1 MNIKLKVLYPRRF
14 TGQDGQEATHW
25 MQVGRGFMNDKGID
39 VQLWVAPLPNADG
52 HIRLVLREDDGRPAQ
67 AEGQYRGQE
76 GGRARVAQAAQGWQG
91 GKHAPPGPPNA
102 PEGPGLR
109 PQHRD
114 GLQGAQGAL
123 YGGAAAKDWGP
134 ERGGGPEGGGPG
146 SSGAP

>member
-14 TGQDGQEATHW
+14 TGQDGQDATHW

-39 VQLWVAPLPNADG
+39 VQLWVAPLQNADG

-67 AEGQYRGQE
+67 AEGQYRGAE
-76 GGRARVAQAAQGWQG
+76 GGRARLAQGWQG
-91 GKHAPPGPPNA
+91 GKQAAPGAAPAPG
-102 PEGPGLR
+102 EPGLR

-114 GLQGAQGAL
+114 GLQGGQQAL
-123 YGGAAAKDWGP
+123 YGGAAAGAGHRGEG
-134 ERGGGPEGGGPG
+134 ERGPG

>member
-14 TGQDGQEATHW
+14 TGPDGQEATHW
-25 MQVGRGFMNDKGID
+25 MQVGRGFMNDKGVD
-39 VQLWVAPLPNADG
+39 VQLWVAPLQNADG

-76 GGRARVAQAAQGWQG
+76 GGRARVAQGWQG
-91 GKHAPPGPPNA
+91 GKQAPPGA
-102 PEGPGLR
+102 GAATGEPGLR

-123 YGGAAAKDWGP
+123 YGGAAAGAGQRG
-134 ERGGGPEGGGPG
+134 EGGGERGPG
-146 SSGAP
+146 SSGTL